1 MNLIK
6 TYIFQVLIILT
17 MVSCDMRKDVSV
29 KYHFEP
35 PFSYHTADFRPVS
48 LNVDNAITYSIP
60 SFYKIDERYSGI
72 IASLLVKYPDKAEK
86 DVLSDLQQ
94 VSVSVVVRNKSGD
107 VILNLSAQLNELS
120 HKFLKDRVL
129 AFHFLGGDFSNAD
142 PDKIDLTTI
151 SLDPKHNL
159 AEYTLSVRL
168 TEIRGK

>member
-6 TYIFQVLIILT
+6 TYIFQVLIILI
-17 MVSCDMRKDVSV
+17 MVSCNMQKDVSI
-29 KYHFEP
+29 KFHFDP
-35 PFSYHTADFRPVS
+35 LFSYHTADFSPVS
-48 LNVDNAITYSIP
+48 LNVDNAITYNIP

-72 IASLLVKYPDKAEK
+72 ITSLLVKYPDKAEK

-94 VSVSVVVRNKSGD
+94 VIVSVVVRNKSGD
-107 VILNLSAQLNELS
+107 VIFNQSAQLHELR

-129 AFHFLGGDFSNAD
+129 DFYFPGGDFSDAA
-142 PDKIDLTTI
+142 PDKIDLTTK

-168 TEIRGK
+168 REIRGK